1 MSSTTATRAAGPAT
15 GTGTPPG
22 NVDGQAIAI
31 TVFSTVKR
39 WGPPWLK
46 LVFLE
51 PKVLPQTLFTL
62 QRLSFIHFA
71 RWTLVTGFADNGE
84 GQPRQKFNYPHLY
97 FESNFNGG
105 WEEYIDAFSYVLKD
119 GMTAFWGSSYGFPGP
134 VPTAPFKKY
143 IQTSDRQLEAS
154 HFYSAYPEST
164 VTMVNQSI
172 ELDGHLDELR
182 AVAADLTPEQFA
194 EAFDAL
200 VAKAQ
205 RCF

>member
-1 MSSTTATRAAGPAT
+1 MSPSGNSPGPET

-22 NVDGQAIAI
+22 NVNGQAIAI

-39 WGPPWLK
+39 WGVPWLRS
-46 LVFLE
+46 VAFLE
-51 PKVLPQTLFTL
+51 PKLLPQTLLWL

-71 RWTLVTGFADNGE
+71 RWSLVTELPYNGAP
-84 GQPRQKFNYPHLY
+84 QPRQKLRHPHMY

-105 WEEYIDAFSYVLKD
+105 WEEYIDAFSYVLRP
-119 GMTAFWGSSYGFPGP
+119 GMALFWGSSYGFPGA

-143 IQTSDRQLEAS
+143 IQTSDHRLVAS
-154 HFYSAYPEST
+154 HFYAAYPAAT

-172 ELDGHLDELR
+172 ELDGHLDGLR
-182 AVAADLTPEQFA
+182 ARAKDLTPDEFA
-194 EAFDAL
+194 VAFDEL
-200 VAKAQ
+200 LAKAQ